1 VEARGPVLDVRALR
15 ELAAEAT
22 LDNLDEW
29 MCHHLSPHIIR
40 ISVSLIRMAA
50 AIRPSRIAFA
60 ARSPRRV
67 ASLRSR
73 RQRSISVLIGI
84 GAF

>member
-1 VEARGPVLDVRALR
+1 MVRA
-15 ELAAEAT
+15 AGDISMSAPHMQDWFT
-22 LDNLDEW
+22 D
-29 MCHHLSPHIIR
+29 CHRSPHIIR